1 MKLSKTQRALALAM
15 VIVAGMSGLAAA
27 QVNPA
32 PLEPV
37 VLEQELAQL
46 GGPGRLPAGEQVV
59 GLIGGRALDVDQR

>member
-46 GGPGRLPAGEQVV
+46 GVEPIRL
-59 GLIGGRALDVDQR
+59 D